1 MPVGAVCHPHPSP
14 QPVGMIVRM
23 AATVTVQ
30 DEHGSEFRCTR
41 LQWDRIHKP
50 AGRKL
55 VANEDGS
62 KPRTTTRKADKAD
75 EGD

>member
-1 MPVGAVCHPHPSP
+1 
-14 QPVGMIVRM
+14 MIVGM
-23 AATVTVQ
+23 AATVTVR
-30 DEHGSEFRCTR
+30 DEHGTEFRCTR
-41 LQWDRIHKP
+41 LQWERIHQP

-62 KPRTTTRKADKAD
+62 KPRTTTRKAVKAD